1 METGLFGRSE
11 KPDGPAI
18 PKEKASTSR
27 KDIPKVFHDSSKDK
41 VTVFVSNLSY
51 TMAEPEAKLR
61 ELFGSCGEV
70 VEIRAVFNNK
80 GTFRG
85 YCYVQ
90 FREEEAARQALAL
103 DRTAVE
109 GRPMFVSPCVD
120 KNKNPDFKVKFCW
133 FLLDSGSGEGSWWST
148 LCPGCSNPIGSCCA
162 ALNWFLGFL
171 ASSFT
176 LETPGLTSFAQDLQ
190 RSAGLSSEELCWLSL
205 SSICYPAPW
214 LGMLCSRAQLCNH
227 WISAFWSSCT
237 EKFSVLTVTAE
248 REDMIINTLL

>member
-1 METGLFGRSE
+1 MLPEEDMEVETGLFGRSE
-11 KPDGPAI
+11 NPDGPTA

-27 KDIPKVFHDSSKDK
+27 KDIPKVLHDSSKDK

-133 FLLDSGSGEGSWWST
+133 FFLYRRSGEWSWWNV
-148 LCPGCSNPIGSCCA
+148 LCPGCSNLIDSRCA
-162 ALNWFLGFL
+162 AINSYLGL
-171 ASSFT
+171 SASSVILPHNKIDIIYSGFV
-176 LETPGLTSFAQDLQ
+176 EICWSEHFHGG
-190 RSAGLSSEELCWLSL
+190 SASEELFLV
-205 SSICYPAPW
+205 SICYSIPW
-214 LGMLCSRAQLCNH
+214 LGMLCTRVSCVIRGFLHSGVPAQKN
-227 WISAFWSSCT
+227 
-237 EKFSVLTVTAE
+237 SVFP
-248 REDMIINTLL
+248 

>member
-61 ELFGSCGEV
+61 EIFGSCGEV

-90 FREEEAARQALAL
+90 FKEEEAARQALGL

-133 FLLDSGSGEGSWWST
+133 FLLDSGSGEGSWWN
-148 LCPGCSNPIGSCCA
+148 PGCSNPISSCRA
-162 ALNWFLGFL
+162 SLNSFFWDFLHLLFL
-171 ASSFT
+171 CQ
-176 LETPGLTSFAQDLQ
+176 TPGL
-190 RSAGLSSEELCWLSL
+190 
-205 SSICYPAPW
+205 
-214 LGMLCSRAQLCNH
+214 M
-227 WISAFWSSCT
+227 
-237 EKFSVLTVTAE
+237 
-248 REDMIINTLL
+248 

>member
-1 METGLFGRSE
+1 MEVETGLFGRSE
-11 KPDGPAI
+11 KPDGPAA

-51 TMAEPEAKLR
+51 TMAEPETKLR

-70 VEIRAVFNNK
+70 VEVRAVFNNK

-120 KNKNPDFKVKFCW
+120 KNKNPDFKVKVWTVDVGKGVGGIRCVQSIHVV
-133 FLLDSGSGEGSWWST
+133 LLQT
-148 LCPGCSNPIGSCCA
+148 L
-162 ALNWFLGFL
+162 FLGLF
-171 ASSFT
+171 ASCYS
-176 LETPGLTSFAQDLQ
+176 ARHQD
-190 RSAGLSSEELCWLSL
+190 
-205 SSICYPAPW
+205 
-214 LGMLCSRAQLCNH
+214 
-227 WISAFWSSCT
+227 
-237 EKFSVLTVTAE
+237 
-248 REDMIINTLL
+248 

>member
-1 METGLFGRSE
+1 MLPEEDMEVETGLVGRSE

-90 FREEEAARQALAL
+90 FKEEEAARQALAL

-120 KNKNPDFKVKFCW
+120 KNKNPDFKVKFRW
-133 FLLDSGSGEGSWWST
+133 FLLDSGSGEGSWWN
-148 LCPGCSNPIGSCCA
+148 PGCSNPINSC
-162 ALNWFLGFL
+162 
-171 ASSFT
+171 
-176 LETPGLTSFAQDLQ
+176 
-190 RSAGLSSEELCWLSL
+190 
-205 SSICYPAPW
+205 
-214 LGMLCSRAQLCNH
+214 
-227 WISAFWSSCT
+227 
-237 EKFSVLTVTAE
+237 
-248 REDMIINTLL
+248 